1 MKIRKYTIIL
11 FFIWRYLLYF
21 LGLLIGMCLGCI
33 AGFISCRIQ
42 KENSFFPFSLYPL
55 LWKDMLMKND
65 LWILIWGISFS
76 WILIFMEQEQQLWM
90 LLLFSASCF
99 PAQIDSHTGFIP
111 DFCLWW
117 LFLMGAVSSAAGGRD
132 FVTHLISCIGA
143 LIFMAGIYFI
153 CSGKMGSGD
162 IFFAFRAVSL
172 DESGRGSPFFVF
184 SFAFRQSVGN
194 LFMYDKEKSL
204 YSSLPFGPF
213 SGGKFMDGIS
223 LWRKNTGENMKLS
236 SYRKGFILWEI
247 LFFYSSFYFCHG
259 AVYSCSMG
267 FITKNNFENGRNRT
281 SVFCQRS

>member
-1 MKIRKYTIIL
+1 M
-11 FFIWRYLLYF
+11 YF

-117 LFLMGAVSSAAGGRD
+117 LFLMGAVSAAAGGRD

-162 IFFAFRAVSL
+162 IFFASGLSLWMNPEEAAVFL
-172 DESGRGSPFFVF
+172 LF
-184 SFAFRQSVGN
+184 SFASGSLWGIF
-194 LFMYDKEKSL
+194 LCMIKKKSL

-213 SGGKFMDGIS
+213 LAANSWMAYLYGEKI
-223 LWRKNTGENMKLS
+223 WREYETIFL
-236 SYRKGFILWEI
+236 
-247 LFFYSSFYFCHG
+247 
-259 AVYSCSMG
+259 
-267 FITKNNFENGRNRT
+267 
-281 SVFCQRS
+281 